1 MSMLF
6 FLISLILGVILAIVL
21 RKLKTVRES
30 NALSEERIRGLV
42 QNYDKIID
50 KEHKVKNLDAE
61 IVELQNLLDHRQE
74 ELDLLEQH
82 SKLYEKDLL
91 DRINS
96 LNLNIKKL
104 REEQRII
111 SEEIDKKKKPL
122 YAIQKDENEIQ
133 EKIRR
138 EVVEKIV
145 KETEIIIHQ
154 EQNKQKQLLNR
165 IQELENRPNLSNP
178 HYDYE
183 QQLSQLAQERR
194 ELYKINE
201 NLQQLINSQRK
212 LVMEFKVEYEA
223 IKSDRSNLDNTG
235 FIEKYNRL
243 MRAAYHLVN
252 DGVQPK
258 TVEHQVG
265 DDDRFNLT
273 PSEIWRDIRENG

>member
-50 KEHKVKNLDAE
+50 KEHKIKNLDAE

-91 DRINS
+91 DRINY

-145 KETEIIIHQ
+145 KETEIIIQQ

-265 DDDRFNLT
+265 DDDPFNLT
-273 PSEIWRDIRENG
+273 PSEIWRGIRENG

>member
-50 KEHKVKNLDAE
+50 KEHKIKNLDAE

-91 DRINS
+91 DRINY

-145 KETEIIIHQ
+145 K
-154 EQNKQKQLLNR
+154 
-165 IQELENRPNLSNP
+165 
-178 HYDYE
+178 
-183 QQLSQLAQERR
+183 
-194 ELYKINE
+194 
-201 NLQQLINSQRK
+201 
-212 LVMEFKVEYEA
+212 
-223 IKSDRSNLDNTG
+223 
-235 FIEKYNRL
+235 
-243 MRAAYHLVN
+243 
-252 DGVQPK
+252 
-258 TVEHQVG
+258 
-265 DDDRFNLT
+265 
-273 PSEIWRDIRENG
+273 

>member
-1 MSMLF
+1 MLF

-50 KEHKVKNLDAE
+50 KEHKIKNLDAE

-91 DRINS
+91 DRINY

-145 KETEIIIHQ
+145 KETEIIIQQ

-265 DDDRFNLT
+265 DDDPFNLT
-273 PSEIWRDIRENG
+273 PSEIWRGIRENG

>member
-96 LNLNIKKL
+96 LNFNIKKL

-273 PSEIWRDIRENG
+273 PSEIWRDILQNG

>member
-273 PSEIWRDIRENG
+273 PSEIWRDILQNG

>member
-1 MSMLF
+1 M
-6 FLISLILGVILAIVL
+6 
-21 RKLKTVRES
+21 
-30 NALSEERIRGLV
+30 
-42 QNYDKIID
+42 
-50 KEHKVKNLDAE
+50 
-61 IVELQNLLDHRQE
+61 
-74 ELDLLEQH
+74 
-82 SKLYEKDLL
+82 
-91 DRINS
+91 
-96 LNLNIKKL
+96 

-273 PSEIWRDIRENG
+273 PSEIWRDILQNG